1 MKLGFTETV
10 LRDANQ
16 SLIATRLSLDKFESV
31 LNDMDQA
38 GYYSVECWGGAT
50 FDSCIRYL
58 NEDPWERLKVL
69 RKNLP
74 NTKLQMLLRGQSL
87 LGYRHYSDDVVRKFI
102 CNAVNKGIDIIR
114 IFDALNDI
122 NNIEIAVDETLKCGA
137 HPSCAICYTVS
148 PVHSI
153 ENYIRLAKS
162 METIGAKSICIKD
175 MAGILTPDMAYRLV
189 LELKRNISVPI
200 ILHSHCSTGSAYM
213 SYLKA
218 MEAGIDVI
226 DTAISSFSGGTSQP
240 ATEVML
246 KTAMEFGYEIE
257 LNDKKVTKIN
267 DHFKKVKDVFIEE
280 GALDIRVMET
290 DPRTLE
296 NQIPGGMYSNL
307 ISQMK
312 AQNIFHRF
320 NEVLEEIPKVRKDMG
335 YPPLVTPISQMVGA
349 QATAN
354 VLNGKRY
361 QTVIKEI
368 NGYFRGEYGRPPGEV
383 NEEFMQQLVGT
394 TKFPSS
400 RISEGLPPVYEKT
413 KEKYK
418 NQNYGNSDI
427 LTLILFP
434 ELADAFIEKRNHKDE
449 FLYTYLCERAVNINA
464 SKKIERTVSD
474 AIKAVMIA
482 ILAKTLNLPEKAIEI
497 ETIYELDGG

>member
-1 MKLGFTETV
+1 MKLEFTETV

-16 SLIATRLSLDKFESV
+16 SLIATRLPLDKFESV
-31 LNDMDQA
+31 LNEMDQA
-38 GYYSVECWGGAT
+38 GYYSIECWGGAT

-58 NEDPWERLKVL
+58 NEDPWERLKIL

-102 CNAVNKGIDIIR
+102 YNAVNKGIDIIR

-122 NNIEIAVDETLKCGA
+122 NNIEVAVDETLKCGA
-137 HPSCAICYTVS
+137 HPSCAISYTVS
-148 PVHSI
+148 PVHNI

-162 METIGAKSICIKD
+162 MESVGAESICIKD
-175 MAGILTPDMAYRLV
+175 MAGILTPNMAHRLV
-189 LELKRNISVPI
+189 RELKRNLSVPI

-218 MEAGIDVI
+218 IEAGVDVI
-226 DTAISSFSGGTSQP
+226 DTAVSSFSGGTSQP

-246 KTAMEFGYEIE
+246 KTAMEFGYEVD
-257 LNDKKVTKIN
+257 LNDKQVIKIN
-267 DHFKKVKDVFIEE
+267 DHFRKVKDVFIQA
-280 GALDIRVMET
+280 GALDIKVMET

-354 VLNGKRY
+354 VLSGKRY
-361 QTVIKEI
+361 QTVMKEI
-368 NGYFRGEYGRPPGEV
+368 KGYFRGEYGRPPGEV
-383 NEEFMQQLVGT
+383 NKELIQQLVGKT
-394 TKFPSS
+394 EFPSG
-400 RISEGLPPVYEKT
+400 RISEKLPEVYEKT
-413 KEKYK
+413 KAKYK
-418 NQNYGNSDI
+418 NQNYGRSDI
-427 LTLILFP
+427 LTIIMFP
-434 ELADAFIEKRNHKDE
+434 ELANDFIGKRNHKDE
-449 FLYTYLCERAVNINA
+449 FSYIYRCERAVNISTA
-464 SKKIERTVSD
+464 EKIEKTVPD
-474 AIKAVMIA
+474 VIKAVIIA
-482 ILAKTLNLPEKAIEI
+482 ILAKTLNLPEKAVNIK
-497 ETIYELDGG
+497 TIFELDRR